1 MKYIISLILLG
12 IVLLSTTINTSGPTY
27 NKEDNVQDIVLQLGG
42 DELPHKAN
50 RDLKGVSVKKGMELL
65 TIGVTTNA
73 KNKKTKKQSAH
84 FNCTSCHNM
93 LVEDP
98 DLSKSDP
105 QARLDY
111 AVENGLPF
119 LQGTTFYGIINRTSF
134 YNGDYQKKYGDLV
147 EPAKNDIRKAIQICA
162 TVCAQGRE
170 LEDWEVESI
179 LAYYEETGLKMKD
192 LSLDVKE
199 TEIINQALNEN
210 TNKEEALSLIE
221 SKYLKAS
228 PAHFVRP
235 PDNRAEGPTEIDK
248 TDINN
253 GKAIY
258 EHSCLHCHEDQRYSL
273 FHLGKDEISKNF
285 LHKHFN
291 KYNRYSTYQVVRWGT
306 SPIPGKKSYM
316 PNYTQERMSVQQ
328 LEDLKAYLAQKNKK

>member
-1 MKYIISLILLG
+1 MKYIISLILIG
-12 IVLLSTTINTSGPTY
+12 IVALSTTIDTGGPSY
-27 NKEDNVQDIVLQLGG
+27 NEEDKVQDIVLQLGG
-42 DELPHKAN
+42 EELPHKAD
-50 RDLKGVSVKKGMELL
+50 RSMEGVSVKKGMELL
-65 TIGVTTNA
+65 TIGITTDS

-93 LVEDP
+93 LLEDP
-98 DLSKSDP
+98 DLSVSDP

-111 AVENGLPF
+111 AVKNGLPF
-119 LQGTTFYGIINRTSF
+119 LQGTTFYGIINRTTF

-147 EPAKNDIRKAIQICA
+147 EPAKEDIREAIQICA
-162 TVCAQGRE
+162 TVCAQGRT

-192 LSLDVKE
+192 LSLNDE
-199 TEIINQALNEN
+199 ENQIINDALNESS
-210 TNKEEALSLIE
+210 NKSKALSIIE
-221 SKYLKAS
+221 SKYMKAS

-235 PDNRAEGPTEIDK
+235 PDNRAEGPTEIVK

-273 FHLGKDEISKNF
+273 FHLGKDQISKDF
-285 LHKHFN
+285 LDKHFN

-328 LEDLKAYLAQKNKK
+328 LEDLKAYLATKNKK